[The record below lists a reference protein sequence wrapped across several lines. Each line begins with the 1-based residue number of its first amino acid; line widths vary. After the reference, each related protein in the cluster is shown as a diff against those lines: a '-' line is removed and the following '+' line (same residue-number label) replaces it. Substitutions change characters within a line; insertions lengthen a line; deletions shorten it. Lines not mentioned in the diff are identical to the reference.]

1 MYGIQLHNLIYIIL
15 YLIINIL
22 LYLILIESFK
32 YELYVKIGIMSNK
45 SILQFPNK
53 QQFIVTLP
61 KGLVLAKGWKQG
73 DKLEFIIDN
82 KGEIIIKKS

>member
-1 MYGIQLHNLIYIIL
+1 
-15 YLIINIL
+15 
-22 LYLILIESFK
+22 
-32 YELYVKIGIMSNK
+32 MSNK

-73 DKLEFIIDN
+73 DKLEFVIDN
-82 KGEIIIKKS
+82 RGEIVIKKSR

>member
-1 MYGIQLHNLIYIIL
+1 
-15 YLIINIL
+15 
-22 LYLILIESFK
+22 
-32 YELYVKIGIMSNK
+32 MSNK

-53 QQFIVTLP
+53 QQFIITLP

-82 KGEIIIKKS
+82 KGEIVIKKTK

>member
-1 MYGIQLHNLIYIIL
+1 
-15 YLIINIL
+15 
-22 LYLILIESFK
+22 
-32 YELYVKIGIMSNK
+32 MSNK

-53 QQFIVTLP
+53 QQFIVTIP

-82 KGEIIIKKS
+82 NGEIMIKKERKL

>member
-1 MYGIQLHNLIYIIL
+1 
-15 YLIINIL
+15 
-22 LYLILIESFK
+22 
-32 YELYVKIGIMSNK
+32 MSNK

-73 DKLEFIIDN
+73 DKLEFIINN
-82 KGEIIIKKS
+82 KGEIVIKKCKIR